1 MMTSLS
7 KTTLLGLFLFL
18 FFSFSSAVKMD
29 AQVVLY
35 MEMMGIEKPIKFY
48 EGQSL
53 SFKSTEYPDEWQSVK
68 IDRIIDDEKL
78 ILYKGGMLKLDQITD
93 IRITRGWANTLGY
106 MLQTFGAA
114 WFGFG
119 GVAHFTDDN
128 FSFGGDT
135 LAIGGTAIAS
145 GWLIRKLLKY
155 KKYKIGRR
163 NRLRILDLSWPD
175 PSEVI
180 GNSGSNKN

>member
-1 MMTSLS
+1 MIISFS
-7 KTTLLGLFLFL
+7 KTTVLISFLFL
-18 FFSFSSAVKMD
+18 VFNFSPTTQSN

-53 SFKSTEYPDEWQSVK
+53 SYKSTEYPDEWQKVK

-78 ILYKGGMLKLDQITD
+78 ILYKGGMIKLDQITD
-93 IRITRGWANTLGY
+93 IRISRGWANVVGY
-106 MLQTFGAA
+106 MLQSFGAA

-119 GVAHFTDDN
+119 GIAHFADSN
-128 FSFGGDT
+128 FSFGIDT
-135 LAIGGTAIAS
+135 FAIGGTAIAS
-145 GWLIRKLLKY
+145 GWLIRKLFKY

-163 NRLRILDLSWPD
+163 TRLKILDLSWPD
-175 PSEVI
+175 PSEVY
-180 GNSGSNKN
+180 GN